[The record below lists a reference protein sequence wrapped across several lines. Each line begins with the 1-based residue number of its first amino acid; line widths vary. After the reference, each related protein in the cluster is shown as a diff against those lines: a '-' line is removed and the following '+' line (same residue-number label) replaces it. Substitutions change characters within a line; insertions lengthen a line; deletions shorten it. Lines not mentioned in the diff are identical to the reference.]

1 MLFLV
6 NWLVQFDFLLD
17 FYHEETISHL
27 PKLIKELNYFIE
39 NNNNGDF
46 IFKSKCVKRPFMTAC
61 RRASIE
67 NFRFH
72 DLRRTF
78 ATTLLSHNVDLKTI
92 AKKFNVGHC
101 TIERIVDRYKIHG
114 LKSLEHP
121 SKNQKYSA
129 KFKMMVVQLVY
140 EGRSKTSLAA
150 EYNIP
155 GGASTIFTWMNRYE
169 ENGYN
174 GLISKPKG
182 RPKKIMKSK
191 EEKINKIKSSP
202 LTTSEREEFEELKRQ
217 YEVLKREKEMTDMEN
232 EFLKKLD
239 ALVQKRLKREKK
251 K

>member
-1 MLFLV
+1 MKLSLKDKKEIIR
-6 NWLVQFDFLLD
+6 L
-17 FYHEETISHL
+17 YCEEGL
-27 PKLIKELNYFIE
+27 
-39 NNNNGDF
+39 G
-46 IFKSKCVKRPFMTAC
+46 
-61 RRASIE
+61 
-67 NFRFH
+67 
-72 DLRRTF
+72 
-78 ATTLLSHNVDLKTI
+78 LKTI

-101 TIERIVDRYKIHG
+101 TIERIVDRYKLHG

-155 GGASTIFTWMNRYE
+155 GGASTIFTWINRYD

-202 LTTSEREEFEELKRQ
+202 LTISEREEFEELKRQ

-239 ALVQKRLKREKK
+239 ALVQNRLKREKK